1 MIQFCHARKYIPTF
15 NLSNFT
21 YESVLSARGG
31 TTVAMQEIQSWL
43 IETLKPGDFFT
54 KSVGVAR
61 CSDKENYNKKTG
73 RDIAE
78 SRMKPVV
85 LTVVSNKDYSGV
97 RILIL
102 KDSNG
107 NLFDLQKK
115 NNCKRVH
122 FIGYEKC

>member
-1 MIQFCHARKYIPTF
+1 M
-15 NLSNFT
+15 
-21 YESVLSARGG
+21 LSARGG
-31 TTVAMQEIQSWL
+31 VTVAMQEIQPWL

-73 RDIAE
+73 REIAQ
-78 SRMKPVV
+78 SRMKLTV
-85 LTVVSNKDYSGV
+85 LTVVSIKDYSNV
-97 RILIL
+97 KTLIL

-115 NNCKRVH
+115 HNCERVH